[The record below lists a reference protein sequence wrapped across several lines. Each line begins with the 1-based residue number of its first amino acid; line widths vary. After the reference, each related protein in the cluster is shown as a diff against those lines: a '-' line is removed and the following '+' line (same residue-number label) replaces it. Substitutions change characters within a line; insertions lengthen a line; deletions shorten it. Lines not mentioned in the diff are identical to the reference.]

1 MSMSASAEPSWL
13 RRELLPHLGLPADLP
28 VHFIAEK
35 AVTGTDFDPRQ
46 CRLSLPPYGVIHNLR
61 PILTAEELQAA
72 NLRHEDDNAQ
82 EQRTT
87 GERRKERRQ
96 RAGGL
101 PVLVVDPRAGLIEL
115 RLSRGAHSTT
125 LRGPGYLDFIN
136 ECSFAVDDVVRIW
149 AFNPNASPSDVEES
163 PLYLVIAKKPTP
175 QT

>member
-1 MSMSASAEPSWL
+1 VHVRPSRAVVAPPGPAPAPRAPGGPAGAL
-13 RRELLPHLGLPADLP
+13 HRREGRHR
-28 VHFIAEK
+28 H
-35 AVTGTDFDPRQ
+35 R
-46 CRLSLPPYGVIHNLR
+46 LR
-61 PILTAEELQAA
+61 PAA
-72 NLRHEDDNAQ
+72 VSVQPPAPRRHTQPAPRPHRRGAPGCQPAHEDDNAQ

-87 GERRKERRQ
+87 GERRQ

-101 PVLVVDPRAGLIEL
+101 PVLMVDPRAGLIEL

-136 ECSFAVDDVVRIW
+136 ECSFTVDDVVRIW
-149 AFNPNASPSDVEES
+149 AFNHRASPSNVEES

>member
-1 MSMSASAEPSWL
+1 MSTCAPAEPSWL
-13 RRELLPHLGLPADLP
+13 RRDLLPHLGLPADLP

-35 AVTGTDFDPRQ
+35 AVTGTDFDPLQ
-46 CRLSLPPYGVIHNLR
+46 CRFSLPPHGVIHNLR
-61 PILTAEELQAA
+61 PVLTAEELQA
-72 NLRHEDDNAQ
+72 

-87 GERRKERRQ
+87 GERRQ

-101 PVLVVDPRAGLIEL
+101 PVLMVDPRAGLIEL

-136 ECSFAVDDVVRIW
+136 ECSFTVDDVVRIW
-149 AFNPNASPSDVEES
+149 AFNHRASPSNVEES